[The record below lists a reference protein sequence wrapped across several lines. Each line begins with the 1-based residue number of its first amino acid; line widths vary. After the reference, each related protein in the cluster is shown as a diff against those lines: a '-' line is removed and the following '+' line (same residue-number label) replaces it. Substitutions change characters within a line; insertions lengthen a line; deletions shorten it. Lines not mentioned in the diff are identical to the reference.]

1 MKIFLKTEV
10 TVDKYNL
17 HEIRRKILII
27 MLPMALEG
35 LLQVLTGIASSAMVG
50 RLTVEA
56 ISAQG
61 ISDKVTNITYQLYRG
76 IGIGLTV
83 MTAQKYAQSRKEECK
98 RTYEQTVISLL
109 GITVGIVVVFYFFAT
124 TFLRIFTPDMEL
136 IAYAQP
142 YFKIAIFG
150 LPAWCVVAVSASFY
164 QGIGDTVTP
173 MKVVAAI
180 NVFNIILGYML
191 IFGKLGAPCLDY
203 YGAAISI
210 AVSRTLGAI
219 IYLYLLYGKNGKFAQ
234 MGCRRKP
241 SSELFSK
248 NLKGVYT
255 VGMPA
260 AGEHINWYIGS
271 IILSVIVMNYGTAYF
286 SAYQL
291 GLQAEGLIEVPPT
304 GFSVAATSLI
314 SSAIALNDRNLYRI
328 YEREIKKIC
337 LGVTII
343 TSCILI
349 FKSELM
355 MALLTD
361 KPELIKIGM
370 TYVIAMGFIQ
380 IPQNMSK
387 INCGIL
393 RSIGYKKTP
402 MISHLFGTWIIRLPG
417 AFFCG
422 IIAKSPIE
430 FIWLF
435 VAADQLVR
443 YLISFVILKS
453 KKVYDNFE
461 KYAIED

>member
-1 MKIFLKTEV
+1 M
-10 TVDKYNL
+10 DKYNL
-17 HEIRRKILII
+17 HEIRKKILII

-35 LLQVLTGIASSAMVG
+35 LLQVLTGIVSSAMVG

-83 MTAQKYAQSRKEECK
+83 ITAQKYAQSKNEECK
-98 RTYEQTVISLL
+98 ATYEQTVASLL

-124 TFLRIFTPDMEL
+124 AFLRIFTPDMEL
-136 IAYAQP
+136 IAYAEP

-150 LPAWCVVAVSASFY
+150 LPAWCIIAASASFY
-164 QGIGDTVTP
+164 QGIGDTITP
-173 MKVVAAI
+173 MKVAAAV
-180 NVFNIILGYML
+180 NVFNIVIGYML

-203 YGAAISI
+203 YGAAVSI
-210 AVSRTLGAI
+210 AVSRTLGAV
-219 IYLYLLYGKNGKFAQ
+219 IYLYILYGKHGKFAE
-234 MGCRRKP
+234 MGCAGGFARKKAGP
-241 SSELFSK
+241 A
-248 NLKGVYT
+248 LKGVYT

-260 AGEHINWYIGS
+260 AAEHINWYIGS
-271 IILSVIVMNYGTAYF
+271 IILSVIVMNYGTEYF

-304 GFSVAATSLI
+304 GFSVAATSLV
-314 SSAIALNDRNLYRI
+314 SAAIALNDRNLYRI
-328 YEREIKKIC
+328 YEQEIKKIC
-337 LGVTII
+337 FGVTIV

-349 FKSELM
+349 FKSDLM

-361 KPELIKIGM
+361 KPQLIKIGM

-402 MISHLFGTWIIRLPG
+402 MISHLFGTWVIRLPG

-443 YLISFVILKS
+443 YMISFVILKS
-453 KKVYDNFE
+453 KKVYENFDRYSIDN
-461 KYAIED
+461 